1 MTPEVQAPIDKTARH
16 RAAETARTSRETDA
30 EIMRKAAELAS
41 KVQRQSETIAELVK
55 CLRTCEE
62 IIAVRYPATAKFC
75 RKAIAKADAQ
85 QQPATTSEGVDWT
98 LQTR

>member
-16 RAAETARTSRETDA
+16 RAAETARTSRE
-30 EIMRKAAELAS
+30 
-41 KVQRQSETIAELVK
+41 
-55 CLRTCEE
+55 
-62 IIAVRYPATAKFC
+62 
-75 RKAIAKADAQ
+75 AIAKADAQ